1 LKSKKDNDT
10 PYLIKRRGIFHL
22 HKRVPTQLIEQYGT
36 KYIRKSLRTRD
47 KNEAVKLAGNL
58 VASMEKE
65 WKKQMRHEDYMRLM
79 EQLENAGKEAYG
91 GIDLVNSPPH
101 YNQAGIECVDAIAA
115 ATDDG
120 FQYYLQGNIIK
131 YLWRYRYK
139 NGIQDLEKAQWY
151 LNKLI
156 ETLEEE

>member
-1 LKSKKDNDT
+1 MQDAQMNAWKNWANST
-10 PYLIKRRGIFHL
+10 PN
-22 HKRVPTQLIEQYGT
+22 QEDENEQ
-36 KYIRKSLRTRD
+36 
-47 KNEAVKLAGNL
+47 
-58 VASMEKE
+58 
-65 WKKQMRHEDYMRLM
+65 
-79 EQLENAGKEAYG
+79 AGKMAYG
-91 GIDLVNSPPH
+91 GVDIVNNPPH

-120 FQYYLQGNIIK
+120 FEYYLQGNIIK

-139 NGIQDLEKAQWY
+139 NGIEDLEKAQWY

>member
-1 LKSKKDNDT
+1 
-10 PYLIKRRGIFHL
+10 
-22 HKRVPTQLIEQYGT
+22 
-36 KYIRKSLRTRD
+36 
-47 KNEAVKLAGNL
+47 
-58 VASMEKE
+58 
-65 WKKQMRHEDYMRLM
+65 MRHEQFMKAKQAELNTRWIEDPA
-79 EQLENAGKEAYG
+79 EQAGKEAYG